1 MVEKH
6 KNKKGH
12 SSNPLYVWMLY
23 AIAVVCGAALMGL
36 EILGGRLL
44 SPFFGASV
52 YVWGSIISVFLIAL
66 STGYYVGGIIS
77 DRRPS
82 VAYLAGIIAAA
93 GMLTLIIPPLAPPLS
108 RFFVSTGPGLANF
121 GVLAVAMILFV
132 LPSIGL
138 GMVSPYVV
146 KLGVA
151 ETARLGNMVGKFY
164 AVSTFGSIFGTLAT
178 TFILIPYFGVNE
190 VIFSL
195 GALLVGLAVVLF
207 AGQRLWRHS
216 VAVLVATTLLFTI
229 SVSSPT
235 LAVSMQSMEI
245 VFKHES
251 LYNDIFVADQ
261 GDIRYLMF
269 TEKLLQSGMVKNY
282 PNMHLFNY
290 TRLIDEASAHF
301 KPDARDFL
309 LIGLG
314 GGSIPK
320 ALLASREN
328 IALDSVEIDQA
339 VIDVAYDY
347 FDMPRRESFRTIA
360 MDGRMFLQAT
370 DKQYDV
376 IMLDAY
382 NSLFIPYHMTTN
394 EFFEELAASLKP
406 DGIAILNVI
415 SNPDGDYSKFFKS
428 LLKTV
433 NETFPEWH
441 IYLAEDTDSGS
452 INNLVLVASREKLES
467 DGHIGDFVQYQKP
480 IALSD
485 AMILTDNYAPVELL
499 GADLMKKF

>member
-77 DRRPS
+77 DRKPS
-82 VAYLAGIIAAA
+82 VVYLAGFIAAA

-108 RFFVSTGPGLANF
+108 RYFVSAGFANF

-195 GALLVGLAVVLF
+195 GAILVGLAVVLL

-216 VAVLVATTLLFTI
+216 VVVIVATTMLFTI
-229 SVSSPT
+229 SASSPT
-235 LAVSMQSMEI
+235 LAVSMQNMEV
-245 VFKHES
+245 VFTHES
-251 LYNDIFVADQ
+251 MYNDIFVGDQ

-269 TEKLLQSGMVKNY
+269 TEKLLQSGMAKDY
-282 PNMHLFNY
+282 PDMHLFNY
-290 TRLIDEASAHF
+290 TRLIDEAAAHF
-301 KPDARDFL
+301 KPEARDFL

-320 ALLASREN
+320 ALLGSREN
-328 IALDSVEIDQA
+328 IFMDSIEIDQA

-347 FDMPRRESFRTIA
+347 FGMPRSENIRTIA
-360 MDGRMFLQAT
+360 MDGRMFLQKT

-394 EFFEELAASLKP
+394 EFFEELAASLRP
-406 DGIAILNVI
+406 DGVAILNVI
-415 SNPDGDYSKFFKS
+415 SNPDGEYSRFFKS
-428 LLKTV
+428 LLKTI

-441 IYLAEDTDSGS
+441 IYLAEDTASGS
-452 INNLVLVASREKLES
+452 INNLVLVASRSKLES
-467 DGHIGDFVQYQKP
+467 DGRIGDFIQYQNP

-485 AMILTDNYAPVELL
+485 AIVLTDNYAPVELL

>member
-1 MVEKH
+1 MVK
-6 KNKKGH
+6 KRANKPGH
-12 SSNPLYVWMLY
+12 SANPLYIWMLY
-23 AIAVVCGAALMGL
+23 VIAVVCGAALMGL

-77 DRRPS
+77 DKRPS
-82 VAYLAGIIAAA
+82 VVYLAGFIAAA

-108 RFFVSTGPGLANF
+108 RFFFSTGLANY
-121 GVLAVAMILFV
+121 GALVVAMILFV

-151 ETARLGNMVGKFY
+151 ETVRLGNMVGKFY

-195 GALLVGLAVVLF
+195 GAVLVTLALIVF
-207 AGQRLWRHS
+207 AYQRLWRRTALVLIS
-216 VAVLVATTLLFTI
+216 TVLILMAAVT
-229 SVSSPT
+229 SPT
-235 LAVSMQSMEI
+235 LAVSMQGMDM
-245 VFKHES
+245 VFAHES
-251 LYNDIFVADQ
+251 MYNDIFVGDQ

-269 TEKLLQSGMVKNY
+269 TEKLLQSGMNKNA

-290 TRLIDEASAHF
+290 TKLIDEAAAHF
-301 KPDARDFL
+301 KPQASDFL

-320 ALLASREN
+320 ALLAGREK
-328 IALDSVEIDQA
+328 IVVDTVEIDQA

-347 FDMPRRESFRTIA
+347 FDTPKQDNFRTIA

-376 IMLDAY
+376 VILDAY
-382 NSLFIPYHMTTN
+382 NSLFIPYHLTTK
-394 EFFEELAASLKP
+394 EFFEELAVTLKP
-406 DGIAILNVI
+406 DGIAVLNVI
-415 SNPDGDYSKFFKS
+415 SNPEGEYSRFFKS

-433 NETFPEWH
+433 NEVFPEWS
-441 IYLAEDTDSGS
+441 IYLAEDADSS
-452 INNLVLVASREKLES
+452 SVNNIVLVASREKLDS
-467 DGHIGDFVQYQKP
+467 PDHIGDFIQYRETVDFSQ
-480 IALSD
+480 
-485 AMILTDNYAPVELL
+485 AMVLTDNYAPVELL
-499 GADLMKKF
+499 SADLMKKF